1 VRGEAEGAEKRLVAK
16 THKFFGARTLR
27 GLLLAAL
34 LVGILSA
41 CGAQPV
47 ASGSSPRVDDSGEG
61 TTTSSE
67 EGPAGGETTESTDPE
82 PGNVSISENT
92 PSSPAIGTSSMVSS
106 AHPLATQAGLDILQ
120 EGGNAF
126 DAAVAVA
133 AALNVVEPM
142 MSGIGG
148 YGAIVIYDAKK
159 GETRFLDPS
168 TKFPAALDPDVFR
181 SPTPNYQENRCG
193 AKSVVTPSNVN
204 AWETLSKDYGSLQW
218 RRLFDPAVELA
229 DQGFAIDDVAAGWIG
244 AAWPQFTENAK
255 SIYGNNGSPLRTGE
269 YLVQKDLAR
278 SLGLIADQGAQAV
291 YGGELGQTIDSAMKV
306 NGGFLTLDDLS
317 NNRPRWRD
325 TISID
330 YRGYKVVT
338 ASPPATSWNEL
349 LRLGVMSQ
357 FGLKASDQN
366 TVSYLHSFTEVT
378 KQASLA
384 ARNYA
389 ADPDVRSVPLD
400 QLLSEGHLADQASKI
415 DPSQASPNPT
425 PGTGLTTLSGCGPT
439 SYTSTSSPAP
449 QGGHTTH
456 FVVADKEG
464 NVVSATQTLG
474 DVFGSKVM
482 PQGTGIWLNDF
493 TAWSRFEPAGN
504 PFDAFPGGNVLYD
517 LCPTLVMSDGRPWIA
532 IGTPGGH
539 TIPQTTP
546 QMLMNMIDFGMDVQ
560 QAIAAPRVS
569 FVSGHLAVEP
579 GIPQPVRNGLSALG
593 QNVQVDESDP
603 RGLGNAHGL
612 TIEYDSGG
620 KPVRFTGGSDPR
632 GDGAAAG
639 Y

>member
-1 VRGEAEGAEKRLVAK
+1 M
-16 THKFFGARTLR
+16 LR
-27 GLLLAAL
+27 GIILAAL
-34 LVGILSA
+34 LVVLMCA
-41 CGAQPV
+41 CGAHPTT
-47 ASGSSPRVDDSGEG
+47 SDSSPRRGSNGG
-61 TTTSSE
+61 GTTSSE
-67 EGPAGGETTESTDPE
+67 EGLIGGETTASADPQ
-82 PGNVSISENT
+82 PSSDSISENT
-92 PSSPAIGTSSMVSS
+92 STNPAVGTSGMVSS
-106 AHPLATQAGLDILQ
+106 ANPLATQAGLDALQ

-159 GETRFLDPS
+159 DETRFLDPG

-181 SPTPNYQENRCG
+181 STTPSYEENRCG
-193 AKSVVTPSNVN
+193 AKSVVTPSSMNI
-204 AWETLSKDYGSLQW
+204 WETIFKDYGSLQW
-218 RRLFDPAVELA
+218 RRLFDPAIELA
-229 DQGFAIDDVAAGWIG
+229 DQGFAIDDITAGWIG
-244 AAWPQFTENAK
+244 AAWPQFPENAK
-255 SIYGNNGSPLRTGE
+255 KIYGNDGVPLVAGQ
-269 YLVQKDLAR
+269 YLVQKDLAN

-291 YGGELGQTIDSAMKV
+291 YSGELGRAIDSAMKEK
-306 NGGFLTLDDLS
+306 GGFLSLDDLH
-317 NNRPRWRD
+317 NDRTKWRD
-325 TISID
+325 TTSIS
-330 YRGYKVVT
+330 YRGYEVVT
-338 ASPPATSWNEL
+338 SSPPATSWNEL
-349 LRLGVMSQ
+349 LRLGIMSQ
-357 FGLKASDQN
+357 FGLRASDQN
-366 TVSYLHSFTEVT
+366 SVSYLHTFTEAT

-384 ARNYA
+384 ARGYA
-389 ADPDVRSVPLD
+389 ADPDVQSTPLD
-400 QLLSEGHLADQASKI
+400 QLLWEGYWADQAAKI
-415 DPSQASPNPT
+415 NPLWASPNPT
-425 PGTGLTTLSGCGPT
+425 PTTGLTTLSGCGPT
-439 SYTSTSSPAP
+439 TYTATGSPGT

-493 TAWSRFEPAGN
+493 TAWSRFDPPGN

-517 LCPTLVMSDGRPWIA
+517 LCPTIVMSDGRPWIA

-546 QMLMNMIDFGMDVQ
+546 QMLMNMIDFSMDIQ

-569 FVSGHLAVEP
+569 FVSGHLVVEA
-579 GIPQPVRNGLSALG
+579 GIPQPVRTGLSALG
-593 QNVQVDESDP
+593 QDVQVDETDP

-612 TIEYDSGG
+612 TIEYNSEG
-620 KPVRFTGGSDPR
+620 KPSRFTGGSDPR
-632 GDGAAAG
+632 GEGVAAG